1 LRTHLILDQMP
12 LTLVA
17 SLDSRPVGAV
27 TLLAHD
33 VGTEL
38 WPNLSPWLAALY
50 VLPECRRRGIGGVLV
65 NAAVAKATAFGAEQ
79 LHLLTIG
86 REQFYANLGW
96 QVVDRS
102 EEKVVMSRK
111 MV

>member
-1 LRTHLILDQMP
+1 MP

-17 SLDSRPVGAV
+17 SLDSRPVGTV

-33 VGTEL
+33 VETEQ

-50 VLPECRRRGIGGVLV
+50 VIPECRRRGIGRALV
-65 NAAVAKATAFGAEQ
+65 NATVAKAAVLGESQ
-79 LHLLTIG
+79 LYLLTVG
-86 REQFYANLGW
+86 REPFYADLGW

-102 EEKVVMSRK
+102 EKRVVMSK
-111 MV
+111 ST